1 MKTWQMSA
9 VETAGLVR
17 SGSVSA
23 AEVAEEHIARID
35 AVNPRLNAIV
45 LRTDD
50 ALRMAAAEIG
60 RAHV

>member
-1 MKTWQMSA
+1 METWQLSA

-45 LRTDD
+45 LRT
-50 ALRMAAAEIG
+50 
-60 RAHV
+60 V